1 MKHMARILK
10 LFILTVLM
18 FALFGCSSEVKKN
31 EVTEITFSFWE
42 PGVAHEIEEALQNI
56 VDEYEELHQDIKI
69 RLISEPVESYQDWI
83 KSCIIADDL
92 PDIQS
97 NHNSTLISQYNAGLI
112 VNVSDEL
119 NSESAYEKGKQW
131 KSTFKDFFV
140 ESGDGSAVI
149 PFFAVELGIY
159 YNKAI
164 YDRLGLEV
172 PKTWD
177 EFMYNCAAVERAGIL
192 PVAFMAQKSDA
203 CLWLKSGI
211 AGGLFA
217 KKHLSDKDININGD
231 KAISSYETYRALL
244 NGKLDFAND
253 TEYQTEYREY
263 ASHMKEFL
271 KYCGGYPGFE
281 ESVAKAMFLSGE
293 AAHIHTGS
301 WDAYGMMLS
310 NDNFEAGVFAF
321 PVIVGNEDADTQNRI
336 MQLSGQGLA
345 VTNSVYKEEG
355 KLEKVIDFLQY
366 FTSKEVYQRFIADT
380 AHLPV
385 VKDVSCV
392 SGMEVFEY
400 DGYHNDMLLIKDE
413 SDELVLSILSGNFPV
428 LNDDFF
434 NNYQKQMSERARV
447 YAEEKELSAANG
459 YNMKESVVGVFE
471 GER

>member
-1 MKHMARILK
+1 MVKILK
-10 LFILTVLM
+10 IFVLALLI
-18 FALFGCSSEVKKN
+18 FALFSCSSSEVKKN

-97 NHNSTLISQYNAGLI
+97 NHNSILTSQYNAGLI
-112 VNVSDEL
+112 VNIADEL
-119 NSESAYEKGKQW
+119 NSESVYAKGKQW
-131 KSTFKDFFV
+131 KNTFKDFYV
-140 ESGDGSAVI
+140 ESGEENAII

-164 YDRLGLEV
+164 YDKLGLEI
-172 PKTWD
+172 PKNWH
-177 EFMYNCAAVERAGIL
+177 EFLDNCEAIENAGIL
-192 PVAFMAQKSDA
+192 PVAFMAQKADA

-211 AGGLFA
+211 AGGLHA

-231 KAISSYETYRALL
+231 KTISSYETYRALL
-244 NGKLDFAND
+244 TGKLNFAND

-263 ASHMKEFL
+263 VSHMEKFL

-301 WDAYGMMLS
+301 WDAQGMMLC
-310 NDNFEAGVFAF
+310 NDNFKTGVFAF
-321 PVIVGNEDADTQNRI
+321 PVIDENENADSKKRI
-336 MQLSGQGLA
+336 MQLSSQGLS

-366 FTSKEVYQRFIADT
+366 FTSKEVYQQFIADT

-400 DGYHNDMLLIKDE
+400 DGYYNDMLLLKDE
-413 SDELVLSILSGNFPV
+413 SDELLLSILSGDSPV
-428 LNDDFF
+428 LDGNFF
-434 NNYQKQMSERARV
+434 NNYQKQMSKRAKV
-447 YAEEKELSAANG
+447 YAEEKELSAENG
-459 YNMKESVVGVFE
+459 YYMNESAMGVFDS
-471 GER
+471 ER